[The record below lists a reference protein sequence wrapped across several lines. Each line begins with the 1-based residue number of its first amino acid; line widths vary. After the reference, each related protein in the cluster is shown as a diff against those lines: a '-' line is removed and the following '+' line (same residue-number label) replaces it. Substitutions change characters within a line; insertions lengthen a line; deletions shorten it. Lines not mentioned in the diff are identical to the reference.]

1 MLKVQF
7 TWHLFLSVLQPRTSF
22 ACKNIFLV
30 FQYKLQKVL
39 STQLEGVK
47 LLSRAFPGTVSSS
60 VLGQVRVVEGG
71 VPLSLRVTMQGTLQK
86 LPSHPSV
93 F

>member
-7 TWHLFLSVLQPRTSF
+7 TWHLFLGVLQPRTSF

-39 STQLEGVK
+39 CAQLEGVK
-47 LLSRAFPGTVSSS
+47 LFSQAFPGTVMSDFQP
-60 VLGQVRVVEGG
+60 VLGQIRVVVGFFFS
-71 VPLSLRVTMQGTLQK
+71 PQAQQCS
-86 LPSHPSV
+86 
-93 F
+93 